1 MVKGPAG
8 RILRPQDLKI
18 GDKVQCLDG
27 GVHWYEATVQGKAGV
42 GKDSSITVRYAGY
55 PESHNKTF
63 VNADKSVRSPLAR
76 DALKAERREAMFPG
90 RTNRLNRDSTYIID
104 KLIAKRKRAGLWQYR
119 VRWQGWDEDKY
130 DTWETVVPSIC
141 KHEFD
146 VSQALATQRARPT
159 KQPPTPYAPALC
171 ANETD
176 EVRLRLRPPIASRPP
191 VAAPKCS
198 RVLPRAAPPPASQVS
213 EVRIKDVETDVR
225 AHMRAVVAVHTSRQ
239 KLPVAESKVYV
250 LKPFS
255 AANFVAYRELLY
267 RRAKAAQPNEDSDLA
282 VTPIASLR
290 RGARPIDIFSVMRDE
305 TINELLGDGVFVYH
319 ANTTGAAVKL
329 VAPLDFMLR
338 AKRVNGV
345 LHEVKEL
352 VVKAHYVILVPNH
365 GAPGAPIFRVDFAA
379 FLYPANDIAAYKKAL
394 AAAIRARLAPH
405 VAPTNELRVWAE
417 GVLA

>member
-1 MVKGPAG
+1 
-8 RILRPQDLKI
+8 LRPQDLKI

-176 EVRLRLRPPIASRPP
+176 EV
-191 VAAPKCS
+191 
-198 RVLPRAAPPPASQVS
+198 S

-267 RRAKAAQPNEDSDLA
+267 RRAQAAQPNEDSDLA

-394 AAAIRARLAPH
+394 AAAISARLAAH
-405 VAPTNELRVWAE
+405 VGPMHELRVWAE

>member
-90 RTNRLNRDSTYIID
+90 RTNKLNRDSTYIID

-176 EVRLRLRPPIASRPP
+176 EV
-191 VAAPKCS
+191 
-198 RVLPRAAPPPASQVS
+198 S

-267 RRAKAAQPNEDSDLA
+267 RRAQAAQPNEDSDLA

-379 FLYPANDIAAYKKAL
+379 FSYPANDIAAYKKAL
-394 AAAIRARLAPH
+394 AAAISARLAPH

>member
-1 MVKGPAG
+1 
-8 RILRPQDLKI
+8 
-18 GDKVQCLDG
+18 
-27 GVHWYEATVQGKAGV
+27 
-42 GKDSSITVRYAGY
+42 
-55 PESHNKTF
+55 
-63 VNADKSVRSPLAR
+63 
-76 DALKAERREAMFPG
+76 
-90 RTNRLNRDSTYIID
+90 
-104 KLIAKRKRAGLWQYR
+104 
-119 VRWQGWDEDKY
+119 
-130 DTWETVVPSIC
+130 VPSIC

-176 EVRLRLRPPIASRPP
+176 E
-191 VAAPKCS
+191 
-198 RVLPRAAPPPASQVS
+198 VS

-305 TINELLGDGVFVYH
+305 TINKLLGDGVFVYH

-379 FLYPANDIAAYKKAL
+379 FSYPANDIAAYKKAL
-394 AAAIRARLAPH
+394 AAAISARLAAH
-405 VAPTNELRVWAE
+405 VGPMHELRVWAE